1 MEELHPVLVA
11 QLKSVFGDAA
21 VSAELT
27 PLLHKISEQYAID
40 DAAKKQLEDKVALR
54 TDQLMSSTSRS
65 YSFLDSLNMGL
76 IMCDVN
82 PEVVLTN
89 SPIQKLLA
97 AKTTASTD
105 LLPPQTG
112 ATQWDLATIDNLL
125 TPDLDL
131 KKQVLACLTNNQPIE
146 CNDINVGTK
155 VTRWFIAPMLNDSG
169 DGKQVPIGVIIL
181 VEDITEQKNLERSK
195 DEFLSIASH
204 ELRTPL
210 TVIRGNSA
218 MINKYYAA
226 SITDK
231 DVTGMVEDIHDS
243 SIRLIGIVNDFLDV
257 SALEQGKI
265 KITPEDFALID
276 VVNDVG
282 RELEQLCESK
292 GIRFVVEQSVAALPP
307 IRADKQR
314 IKQVIYNLV
323 GNATKFTEN
332 GSISISGHFDDK
344 FCTVYVTDT
353 GRGMSQES
361 QKLLFRKFQ
370 QASSSLLTRDTTK
383 GTGLG
388 LYISK
393 LIVELSG
400 GSIALE
406 RSEVDQ
412 GSTFAF
418 SLPRS
423 EKPAVAERIAQ

>member
-1 MEELHPVLVA
+1 MEELHP
-11 QLKSVFGDAA
+11 QLLEELKAVFGDAPTPENIA
-21 VSAELT
+21 
-27 PLLHKISEQYAID
+27 PLLHKISEHYATA
-40 DAAKKQLEDKVALR
+40 DAVKQQLEQKITLR
-54 TDQLMSSTSRS
+54 TNQLMASTSRS

-89 SPIQKLLA
+89 TPLQKLLA
-97 AKTTASTD
+97 AKTAASTD
-105 LLPPQTG
+105 LLPPQNNTN
-112 ATQWDLATIDNLL
+112 QWDLATIDNLL
-125 TPDLDL
+125 RPELEL
-131 KKQVLACLTNNQPIE
+131 KKQVLASLTNNQPIE
-146 CNDINVGTK
+146 CND
-155 VTRWFIAPMLNDSG
+155 VTIGAHVSRWFIAPMLNESS
-169 DGKQVPIGVIIL
+169 DGKQEPIGVIIL

-226 SITDK
+226 SISDK
-231 DVTGMVEDIHDS
+231 DVTGMVDDIHES

-265 KITPEDFALID
+265 KITPEDFALSE

-282 RELEQLCESK
+282 HELQQLCESK
-292 GIRFVVEQSVAALPP
+292 GIRFVVEDSVLALPMV
-307 IRADKQR
+307 RADKQR

-323 GNATKFTEN
+323 GNATKFTEQ
-332 GSISISGHFDDK
+332 GTISISGQFDDK
-344 FCTVYVTDT
+344 FATIHVTDS
-353 GRGMSQES
+353 GRGMSPES
-361 QKLLFRKFQ
+361 QKLLFHKFQ
-370 QASSSLLTRDTTK
+370 QASSSILTRDTTK

-400 GSIALE
+400 GSIMLE
-406 RSEVDQ
+406 RSEVNQ

-418 SLPRS
+418 SLPRA
-423 EKPAVAERIAQ
+423 EKPQVTERIAA

>member
-1 MEELHPVLVA
+1 MEALHPKLLEELQA
-11 QLKSVFGDAA
+11 VFGDAQLPDN
-21 VSAELT
+21 LT
-27 PLLHKISEQYAID
+27 PLLHKISEQYAIN
-40 DAAKKQLEDKVALR
+40 DAALLELEQKVKLR
-54 TDQLMSSTSRS
+54 TDQLMASTSRS

-89 SPIQKLLA
+89 APLQALLT

-105 LLPPQTG
+105 LLPPQNSTS
-112 ATQWDLATIDNLL
+112 QWDLATIDNLL
-125 TPDLDL
+125 RPELEL
-131 KKQVLACLTNNQPIE
+131 KKQVLASLTNNQPIE
-146 CNDINVGTK
+146 CNDISVGAR
-155 VTRWFIAPMLNDSG
+155 VSRWFIAPMLNESS
-169 DGKQVPIGVIIL
+169 DGKQVPIGAIIL
-181 VEDITEQKNLERSK
+181 VEDITDQKNLERSK

-218 MINKYYAA
+218 MINKYYAKNI
-226 SITDK
+226 SEP
-231 DVTGMVEDIHDS
+231 DVTAMVNDIHES

-265 KITPEDFALID
+265 KITPEDFSIID

-282 RELEQLCESK
+282 HELQQLCESK
-292 GIRFVVEQSVAALPP
+292 GIRFVVEQSVTALPS
-307 IRADKQR
+307 IHADKQR

-323 GNATKFTEN
+323 GNATKFTEQ
-332 GSISISGHFDDK
+332 GAISIAGQFDDK
-344 FCTVYVTDT
+344 SVTVYVTDT
-353 GRGMSQES
+353 GRGMSPES
-361 QKLLFRKFQ
+361 QKLLFKKFQ
-370 QASSSLLTRDTTK
+370 QAGSSILTRDTTK

-400 GSIALE
+400 GSIHLE
-406 RSEVDQ
+406 RSDVGQ

-423 EKPAVAERIAQ
+423 DKPVVAERISV